1 MRRILLILLGVI
13 ILGLITFRAIHLF
26 EADVA
31 EETKIDHALNQD
43 GCLGLNY
50 HRVRRPTIFNKTV
63 SFFTRSDELTR
74 YSVYT
79 NDFEAQLQKLKSM
92 DVTFVTPEDIDRYQK
107 KGSFPDRCVWI
118 NFDDIDRT
126 VYENAFPLLEK
137 EKVAFTLYVIAGH
150 VGDKDFQNLQMA
162 TWPQIQKMVD
172 SGLATIGSHTYDMHR
187 LEADKPLFLNDNNL
201 DAFAK
206 DLEKSKTEIEKHL
219 DIDPITFAYP
229 YGNTNDKVAQVV
241 KDAGFEQAAIL
252 APQSITVK
260 DDAYY
265 LNRIVTNPETFESI
279 ILPYLEEQ
287 KKDEA

>member
-1 MRRILLILLGVI
+1 MRRILLILVGLVI
-13 ILGLITFRAIHLF
+13 VGLITFRAIHLF

-31 EETKIDHALNQD
+31 EETKVNHDLNQD

-50 HRVRRPTIFNKTV
+50 HRVRRPTVFNKTV

-79 NDFEAQLQKLKSM
+79 DDFEGQLKKLKDM
-92 DVTFVTPEDIDRYQK
+92 DVTFVAPEDINRYQK
-107 KGSFPDRCVWI
+107 EGTFPDRCVWI

-137 EKVAFTLYVIAGH
+137 ENVPFTLYVIAGH

-162 TWPQIQKMVD
+162 TWTQIQEMAD

-187 LEADKPLFLNDNNL
+187 LEAGKPLFLDDNNL

-206 DLEKSKTEIEKHL
+206 DLEKSKAAIEKHL
-219 DIDPITFAYP
+219 NIDPVTFAYP

-241 KDAGFEQAAIL
+241 QDAGFEQAAIL

-260 DDAYY
+260 DDPYY

-287 KKDEA
+287 EKG